1 CAMLDFDPAGAPTSL
16 LTAIASPDQTRALLI
31 AAVPELAAAPML
43 WRPSSSSYLY
53 RGRTELHG
61 LRGQRIYIAVARA
74 SDIPLLGQLLYE
86 RLWAL
91 GYGYVVVSASG
102 QLLDR
107 TLLDASVWQPE
118 RLDFAAGPT
127 CVPPLQRRVPRP
139 KLWPSAAP
147 FSEPRPPARVT

>member
-1 CAMLDFDPAGAPTSL
+1 
-16 LTAIASPDQTRALLI
+16 
-31 AAVPELAAAPML
+31 ML

-127 CVPPLQRRVPRP
+127 CVPPLVRRVPRHT
-139 KLWPSAAP
+139 LWHADVGDLGWHACLKDRRLRREAAEPLASMAKVPSA
-147 FSEPRPPARVT
+147 